1 MTWFKLTP
9 LDILMFR
16 DAKPFS
22 PTERAWAKST
32 FPPNNHA
39 ISGAIQALIG
49 EKKLTIKGVFLCY
62 ENELYLPSPL
72 NYVNGKKLI
81 PVTWLKDDHIA
92 KQMIW
97 DKLQPAPLILEKQE
111 EKESDEN
118 SNHKKSTNR
127 IFLPAKTV
135 KKLLLGEELT
145 KEDWQ
150 LKEGEKREPW
160 TQEVRSHNTIEPN
173 TREVKEKDG
182 YFVENAIRLH
192 EGWSLAVSIECAN
205 YQVDQL
211 DQKIL
216 RLGGESHRVL
226 VEKCPELQIQW
237 DELQNISNDNKK
249 EEEKVLAYLVTPGI
263 FERKHD
269 GGKAFCR
276 CYPWEWKLAHT
287 VNQNQTSGAL
297 VSVATSK
304 PLPISCR
311 MRKDNISIPAPQIFA
326 ATPGSIYYLDK
337 PETLFAENENIKPE
351 NLALQQAKRWRN
363 LGYSDMLWIKWKE

>member
-39 ISGAIQALIG
+39 IAGAIQALIG
-49 EKKLTIKGVFLCY
+49 EQKLTIKGVFLCY

-81 PVTWLKDDHIA
+81 PVTWLNHDHIA

-97 DKLQPAPLILEKQE
+97 DKLQPAPLILETSEKQE
-111 EKESDEN
+111 K

-145 KEDWQ
+145 QEDWK
-150 LKEGEKREPW
+150 LKEEEKREPW

-173 TREVKEKDG
+173 TREVRESDG

-205 YQVDQL
+205 YQVDEL
-211 DQKIL
+211 EQKIL

-226 VEKCPELQIQW
+226 LEKCPELQIQW
-237 DELQNISNDNKK
+237 DELQTISNNNKK
-249 EEEKVLAYLVTPGI
+249 EEGKVLAYLVTPGI

-276 CYPWEWKLAHT
+276 AYPWEWKLAHR
-287 VNQNQTSGAL
+287 VNQNQTAGSL

-326 ATPGSIYYLDK
+326 APPGSIYYLEK
-337 PETLFAENENIKPE
+337 PEKLFAENENNDQAK
-351 NLALQQAKRWRN
+351 ALDKAKRWRN
-363 LGYSDMLWIKWKE
+363 LGYSEMLYIKWKE

>member
-22 PTERAWAKST
+22 PTERAWAKSI

-39 ISGAIQALIG
+39 ISGAIQALIHKQ
-49 EKKLTIKGVFLCY
+49 ELTIKGVFLCY

-81 PVTWLKDDHIA
+81 PVTWLETDHIA
-92 KQMIW
+92 EQMIW
-97 DKLQPAPLILEKQE
+97 DKLQPAPLILETSEKQ
-111 EKESDEN
+111 EN
-118 SNHKKSTNR
+118 SNHKQSKNR

-150 LKEGEKREPW
+150 LKEGENREPW
-160 TQEVRSHNTIEPN
+160 TQEVRSHNTIENN
-173 TREVKEKDG
+173 TREVKENDG
-182 YFVENAIRLH
+182 YFVENAIRLD

-205 YQVDQL
+205 YQVDEL

-226 VEKCPELQIQW
+226 LEKCPELQTQW
-237 DELQNISNDNKK
+237 NELQNISNNNKK
-249 EEEKVLAYLVTPGI
+249 EEGKVLAYLVTPGI
-263 FERKHD
+263 FERKHKK
-269 GGKAFCR
+269 GAFCR
-276 CYPWEWKLAHT
+276 SYPWEWKLAHI
-287 VNQNQTSGAL
+287 VNQNQTKGSL

-326 ATPGSIYYLDK
+326 APAGSIYYLDK
-337 PETLFAENENIKPE
+337 PDLLFAENENIDPE
-351 NLALQQAKRWRN
+351 KSALKQAKKWRN
-363 LGYSDMLWIKWKE
+363 LGYSEMLWIKWKE